1 MCIRDSFY
9 LASASPRRHD
19 LLLQLGYRFA
29 VLPVAIDER
38 AQAGESGEAFV
49 RRTAIGKAMAG
60 WRVVET
66 GIALPVL
73 GADTAV
79 VVDGQIL
86 GKPEDAADAA
96 RMLGLLSGRTH
107 RVLTAVA
114 VTSGAT
120 TRAELSETTVLFR
133 DIEAHEIR
141 RYWDTGEPRD
151 KAGAYAI
158 QGLAAVFVARIEGS
172 FSGVV
177 GLPLFETSS
186 LLQSIGVRG
195 WQRAG
200 SDDER

>member
-1 MCIRDSFY
+1 MNDRNADFY

-49 RRTAIGKAMAG
+49 CRTAIRKAMAG

-114 VTSGAT
+114 VTAGAPPQT
-120 TRAELSETTVLFR
+120 VLSETGVQFR
-133 DIEAHEIR
+133 SIETPEIR
-141 RYWDTGEPRD
+141 SYWATGEPCD

-158 QGLAAVFVARIEGS
+158 QGLAAAFVARIEGS
-172 FSGVV
+172 YSGVV
-177 GLPLFETSS
+177 GLPLFETDN
-186 LLQSIGVRG
+186 LLRAFGVQG
-195 WQRAG
+195 WQGGRVV
-200 SDDER
+200 R